1 MKKSVTNDI
10 KSDKADLLSAGFT
23 ISQEEITNLGVGTLT
38 YWLWQNFCR
47 KLKIM
52 KKIRRGG
59 GVRAYLVPPRS
70 ATASAVTDFVFLVDT
85 IRVLSRYN
93 NITFRL
99 YTLTIQ

>member
-10 KSDKADLLSAGFT
+10 KSDKADLLSARFT
-23 ISQEEITNLGVGTLT
+23 ISPGGDHQPRSGDAHLLLGKIFVE
-38 YWLWQNFCR
+38 NF
-47 KLKIM
+47 KIM
-52 KKIRRGG
+52 KKIRRG